1 MFSALIRNRAI
12 AFSPDDAGASGAGG
26 PAVVEETDEVEQ
38 PEGGKPKDDK
48 DGDETD
54 NRPEWRKRLDA
65 LAEKKPPTG
74 DDKAGA
80 AAAGKGGKPSGDAD
94 DDEATPLLVKVPGRK
109 AGEEDVEIPVDRA
122 KMKELGLSAKDVR
135 DRMGQ
140 LRNGY
145 KRAAEVETERAEIA
159 EGRRELDEIVTEMK
173 ERPTDFFLEH
183 VDASQYAPLVNALIA
198 RMSDADFAKVVQKV
212 ALYDA
217 DGSRRRTDGSDSRD
231 QQHQRKEERA
241 RTQTAEQKRDAYVK
255 AVTVQINNV
264 IPEDWP
270 DDRSDEFFEY
280 ATFKLQQHA
289 AKERARGNTK
299 GIAPEEIPALLSS
312 LGVLKHFDLD
322 EPEAASP
329 PRKPTSSP
337 SSRNAPPARKPA
349 SGKPRDTAADLQER
363 RDTRRNASTTPGGAG
378 AAAASGPPK
387 GQTFKE
393 RIAFIRDKFGVKK

>member
-1 MFSALIRNRAI
+1 MFSALIRNRSI
-12 AFSPDDAGASGAGG
+12 AFDSSDTGASGAGG
-26 PAVVEETDEVEQ
+26 PAVVDDADEIEQ
-38 PEGGKPKDDK
+38 PEGGKPKGEK
-48 DGDETD
+48 EGDEPAD
-54 NRPEWRKRLDA
+54 DRPEWKKRLDA
-65 LAEKKPPTG
+65 LAEKKNAAT

-80 AAAGKGGKPSGDAD
+80 AAAGKGGKPND
-94 DDEATPLLVKVPGRK
+94 DDDDSKPLVVKVPGRK
-109 AGEEDVEIPVDRA
+109 EGEEDIELPLDRA
-122 KMKELGLSAKDVR
+122 KLKELGITPKEAR

-145 KRAAEVETERAEIA
+145 ARKAEIESERAEIA

-173 ERPTDFFLEH
+173 ERPTDFFLDH

-231 QQHQRKEERA
+231 RQHERKSERE
-241 RTQTAEQKRDAYVK
+241 RNQSAEQKRDAYVK
-255 AVTVQINNV
+255 AVTTQINNV

-270 DDRSDEFFEY
+270 DDKSDEFFEY

-289 AKERARGNTK
+289 AKERQRGNTK

-329 PRKPTSSP
+329 PRKPASTP

-349 SGKPRDTAADLQER
+349 GSKPRDTAADLQER